1 MSTVNEAL
9 SALKAHAAEA
19 GGPMEA
25 FTAEQRALAESGP
38 GAGVARPGTPVPD
51 GPVLDP
57 YGAETTLAQVLGD
70 RPAVLVFYR
79 GAWCPYCNL
88 TLHTYQTELAPALA
102 ERGVQLIAISP
113 QTPDGSLSTAEKNEL
128 TFTVLSDP
136 GLVIADGLGI
146 VTTPSDEARAAQL
159 DLGLDV
165 TQANADGTTRLPHPS
180 TVLVDG
186 AHVVRWIDVHP
197 DYTTATE
204 PSAILAAVDAL

>member
-1 MSTVNEAL
+1 MSDAL
-9 SALKAHAAEA
+9 SALKAHAADA
-19 GGPMEA
+19 GGPMAA
-25 FTAEQRALAESGP
+25 FTAEQRALAEAGP
-38 GAGVARPGTPVPD
+38 GADVARPGAPVPD

-57 YGAETTLAQVLGD
+57 HGAQTTLAQVLGD

-79 GAWCPYCNL
+79 GGWCPYCNL
-88 TLHTYQTELAPALA
+88 TLHTYQSELAPALA

-136 GLVIADGLGI
+136 GLVIAEGLGI
-146 VTTPSDEARAAQL
+146 VTAPSDDARAAQL
-159 DLGLDV
+159 GLGLDV
-165 TQANADGTTRLPHPS
+165 SQVNADGTTRLPHPT

-186 AHVVRWIDVHP
+186 AHVIRWIDVHP